1 MATTPQ
7 LHFDPIAEARRQWA
21 AHEWSDE
28 AQGMAIVTS
37 IMRVQQL
44 LLSRVDAV
52 LRPFGLSFARY
63 EVLMLLSFSRTGAL
77 PLGKISA
84 RLQVQAGAVTNAI
97 NRLERQGLVRRRP
110 HPTDRRATLA
120 AITRRGRSVARR
132 ATVPLNEHVFSAMY
146 LDAQEAE
153 TLFGLLRQIRMAA
166 GDFHDDRRGATAARR
181 SPSPP

>member
-7 LHFDPIAEARRQWA
+7 LHFDPIAEARRQWT

-37 IMRVQQL
+37 IMRVHQL
-44 LLSRVDAV
+44 LLTRVDAV

-120 AITRRGRSVARR
+120 VITRRGRSVARQ

-146 LDAQEAE
+146 LAPEEAE
-153 TLFGLLRQIRMAA
+153 GLFGLLRKIRIAA
-166 GDFHDDRRGATAARR
+166 GDFQDDQHDPITLVT
-181 SPSPP
+181 

>member
-7 LHFDPIAEARRQWA
+7 LHFDPIAEARRQWT

-37 IMRVQQL
+37 IMRVHQL

-120 AITRRGRSVARR
+120 VITRRGRSVARR
-132 ATVPLNEHVFSAMY
+132 ATVPLNDHVFSAMY
-146 LDAQEAE
+146 LAPEEAE
-153 TLFGLLRQIRMAA
+153 SLFGLLRQIRIAA
-166 GDFHDDRRGATAARR
+166 GDFDDDQQDPITLVT
-181 SPSPP
+181 

>member
-7 LHFDPIAEARRQWA
+7 LHFDPIAEARRQWT

-37 IMRVQQL
+37 IMRVHQL

-120 AITRRGRSVARR
+120 VITRRGRSLPIKRPCPSTSMCSAPCILPPRKPRR
-132 ATVPLNEHVFSAMY
+132 CSAFY
-146 LDAQEAE
+146 
-153 TLFGLLRQIRMAA
+153 
-166 GDFHDDRRGATAARR
+166 DR
-181 SPSPP
+181 SE